1 MDTGACILFNLQFNL
16 LIKQERVLSQ
26 EAVKIKANE
35 KWLYLTLRICI
46 FPGNNRVALL
56 SSVSF
61 LDKSIKRKGLD

>member
-35 KWLYLTLRICI
+35 KWLYLT
-46 FPGNNRVALL
+46 
-56 SSVSF
+56 
-61 LDKSIKRKGLD
+61 